1 MGNSDKLN
9 FVDLLIASVRNTAGH
24 EWRLDQIKSVLDHV
38 GRLVDEIANM
48 QANQNIEGLDVL
60 GDLVDQAAMQCALC
74 AETEPSEQDMLG
86 ALADFAVDE
95 RKNAALEV

>member
-1 MGNSDKLN
+1 MGYAEKLS
-9 FVDLLIASVRNTAGH
+9 FIDTVIASVRNTAGY
-24 EWRLDQIKSVLDHV
+24 EWRLDQLQAALDQI
-38 GRLVDEIANM
+38 GRLVTEITDMPANR
-48 QANQNIEGLDVL
+48 NIEGLDVL

>member
-60 GDLVDQAAMQCALC
+60 GDLVDQAAMRCDLC
-74 AETEPSEQDMLG
+74 IETEITEQDRLG

-95 RKNAALEV
+95 RKNAALEA